1 MAFAGPKGG
10 ITLSLMLSIPTY
22 LSSGATFPE
31 RTTLVTM
38 AAGIILGSLL
48 LANFAVPLLV
58 PRKASA
64 RRAAER
70 ADAEISLV
78 IRVIESIQA
87 DAHLTGAVR
96 ADEPAKAPTG
106 APAAVPGTSAAG
118 SVPDEGSAP
127 SAVAEE
133 VDEPATVIVMQR
145 YAEVLEELAPH
156 ASAEAAAR
164 ARATAAAVE
173 ALYGRIDDIAR
184 EVGELD
190 SLEEDGPDGAADPRS
205 GLTARFRALRAVYD
219 AVEDVQAQALARELE
234 YLKELRLAGAIAPDH
249 ARELRNDIYIQ
260 QLTLE

>member
-1 MAFAGPKGG
+1 
-10 ITLSLMLSIPTY
+10 MLSIPTY

-87 DAHLTGAVR
+87 DAPLTGAGR
-96 ADEPAKAPTG
+96 ADGPAEAPTG

-133 VDEPATVIVMQR
+133 ADEPATVIVMQR

-156 ASAEAAAR
+156 ASVEAAAR